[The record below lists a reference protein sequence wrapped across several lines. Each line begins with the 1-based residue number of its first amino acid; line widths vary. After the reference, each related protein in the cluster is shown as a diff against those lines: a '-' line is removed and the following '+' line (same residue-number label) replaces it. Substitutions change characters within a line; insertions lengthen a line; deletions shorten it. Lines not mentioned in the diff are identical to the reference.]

1 MRVFQ
6 QPIAKGSFRE
16 QYCRSRLVVRLLEAR
31 HVVSLCGKHDNS
43 TEHAAA
49 NIKPHHRP
57 RLLVLQQ
64 PQDLLQLHDVPPM
77 ALDEAVKLL
86 SSRGYGPL
94 QW

>member
-1 MRVFQ
+1 M
-6 QPIAKGSFRE
+6 
-16 QYCRSRLVVRLLEAR
+16 RLLEAR

-64 PQDLLQLHDVPPM
+64 PQDLLQLHDVPPV
-77 ALDEAVKLL
+77 AFDEAVELL
-86 SSRGYGPL
+86 RSRWYRTL
-94 QW
+94 L